1 MLEILQTDEF
11 RQWESGLRDQLV
23 RAAIAARLFR
33 LANGLR
39 GDVKV
44 VGEGVFEIRIHL
56 GPGFRIYFT
65 MAGEA
70 IVLLLCGGDKRR
82 QNSDIIRAKK
92 LALAYRSTS

>member
-39 GDVKV
+39 GDVKA

>member
-33 LANGLR
+33 LAHGLR
-39 GDVKV
+39 GDVKA